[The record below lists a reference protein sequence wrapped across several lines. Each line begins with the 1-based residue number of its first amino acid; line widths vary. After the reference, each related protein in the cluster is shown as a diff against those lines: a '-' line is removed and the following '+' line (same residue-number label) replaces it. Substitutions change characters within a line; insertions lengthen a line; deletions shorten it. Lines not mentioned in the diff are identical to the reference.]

1 MCKPNVRGEVDM
13 LDRFKRF
20 SLSIFEISRCWHK
33 LASEE
38 MAKYGLKGP
47 HAIYLTVLQHNPE
60 GLTAARI
67 CELCGRDKADVSR
80 SLSILEEKG
89 MVRREG
95 GNGYRAR
102 ITLTEAGCEAAD
114 HVCRRASLAV
124 EQAGKGITD
133 TDREVFYDSLTSIT
147 CNLRELCRKGLME

>member
-1 MCKPNVRGEVDM
+1 MV
-13 LDRFKRF
+13 DRFKRF
-20 SLSIFEISRCWHK
+20 SFSIFEISRCWHK
-33 LASEE
+33 LAAEE

-80 SLSILEEKG
+80 ALSMLEEKG

-102 ITLTEAGCEAAD
+102 ISLTEAGCEAAD
-114 HVCRRASLAV
+114 HVCCRASLAV
-124 EQAGKGITD
+124 ELAGKGITD
-133 TDREVFYDSLTSIT
+133 AEREVFYDSLTAIT
-147 CNLRELCRKGLME
+147 GNLKALCREGLPE